1 MTTTERTER
10 LYDELLSLLEEH
22 SKSVTPDK
30 FQALTETRLADHQ
43 LRCDRIIELLDQL
56 TIPSVTALN

>member
-1 MTTTERTER
+1 MAITESTDR

-22 SKSVTPDK
+22 SKSVTSDK
-30 FQALTETRLADHQ
+30 FKALTETRLADHQ

-56 TIPSVTALN
+56 TISPVTTLN